1 MTRELRVFSLS
12 TCLHLDDLYWCWAA
26 NATQHYALIV
36 LLSPRIECKTH
47 MCSIYCVCLQ
57 HERTF
62 TISIYVNSI
71 HVIFYFSFSFRFY
84 WLVKFENAHFNRIRF
99 ERKQNTIKF
108 KWNFPLYFL
117 IDFSFYTTV
126 TVLAVLSAYIGTFWS
141 AFCTVRGEVAQNYFL
156 IVESVAK
163 IIWKWKMCV
172 LFNRIRICT

>member
-1 MTRELRVFSLS
+1 MICIDAGLRVRHNTMHLSYFSHRVSNVKL
-12 TCLHLDDLYWCWAA
+12 TCAVYIV
-26 NATQHYALIV
+26 YAFNTNV
-36 LLSPRIECKTH
+36 R
-47 MCSIYCVCLQ
+47 
-57 HERTF
+57 
-62 TISIYVNSI
+62 SIYVNSI

-163 IIWKWKMCV
+163 II
-172 LFNRIRICT
+172 